1 MIRIIT
7 ADRRDFFQFR
17 KKIVTL
23 QPEIT
28 IMEKKK
34 NAAVEVLKKILKF
47 ILFFGV
53 GVFFV
58 WISIRKLSADDV
70 AHLKESARQVTR
82 GTAWVFL
89 FLAYLAGAISN
100 YIRALRQRQLLQPL
114 GYETRRS
121 MVFYSVMVCYLANYV
136 FPRLGEVLRCTFLQR
151 YEKVPFE
158 KSLGT
163 VVTER
168 AVDFIIMVA
177 IFIAAFLLNTGLMD
191 SLHIGDAT
199 LREMLSAKADGMA
212 RNHTLYIALGAFVL
226 LIVAIIL
233 TRKWWSKV
241 KLFVKIKDFF
251 VGIWQGL
258 ISIKDVRRPWLFI
271 CYSLLIWVLW
281 VLETVFCFQAFD
293 FLSGYTFVM
302 MFTVFAMGNIGFLI
316 GPGGIGTYP
325 LIVAA
330 MIVLYSGSEFY
341 APGLAAGWIGWA
353 VQTIQ
358 VLTLGLFSLAATAF
372 MKRKE

>member
-1 MIRIIT
+1 
-7 ADRRDFFQFR
+7 
-17 KKIVTL
+17 
-23 QPEIT
+23 
-28 IMEKKK
+28 MEKKQK
-34 NAAVEVLKKILKF
+34 SATELLKKVLKF
-47 ILFFGV
+47 ILFVGV

-58 WISIRKLSADDV
+58 WISIRKLSAEDV
-70 AHLKESARQVTR
+70 AHLKESARQVTK

-89 FLAYLAGAISN
+89 FLAYLAGAVSN

-168 AVDFIIMVA
+168 AVDFIIMIF

-191 SLHIGDAT
+191 SLHIGDLT
-199 LREMLSAKADGMA
+199 LRETLHAKIDGMVS
-212 RNHTLYIALGAFVL
+212 NHTLYIVIGAFIL
-226 LIVAIIL
+226 LVALIIF

-241 KLFVKIKDFF
+241 ALFVKIKDFF

-271 CYSLLIWVLW
+271 FYSLLIWVLW

-293 FLSGYTFVM
+293 YLSGYTFVM

-330 MIVLYSGSEFY
+330 MIVLYSGAEMY
-341 APGLAAGWIGWA
+341 APGLATGWIAWG
-353 VQTIQ
+353 VQTVQ
-358 VLTLGLFSLAATAF
+358 VLILGLFSLAATAL

>member
-1 MIRIIT
+1 
-7 ADRRDFFQFR
+7 
-17 KKIVTL
+17 
-23 QPEIT
+23 
-28 IMEKKK
+28 MEKKK
-34 NAAVEVLKKILKF
+34 KTAAEVLKKALKF

-58 WISIRKLSADDV
+58 WISIRKLSAEDV
-70 AHLKESARQVTR
+70 VHLKESARQVTK
-82 GTAWVFL
+82 GSAWLFL
-89 FLAYLAGAISN
+89 FLAFLAGAISN
-100 YIRALRQRQLLQPL
+100 YIRALRQQQLLQPL

-121 MVFYSVMVCYLANYV
+121 IVFYSVMVCYLANYV

-168 AVDFIIMVA
+168 AVDFIIMMLV
-177 IFIAAFLLNTGLMD
+177 IISAFLLSTGLMD
-191 SLHIGDAT
+191 TLHIGDLT
-199 LREMLSAKADGMA
+199 LREALSAKMS
-212 RNHTLYIALGAFVL
+212 NITHSSNLYIILGLSLVF
-226 LIVAIIL
+226 LIVIIL
-233 TRKWWSKV
+233 TRKHWK
-241 KLFVKIKDFF
+241 KIALFMKIKNFF

-271 CYSLLIWVLW
+271 FYSLLIWVLW

-293 FLSGYTFVM
+293 YLSGYTFVM

-330 MIVLYSGSEFY
+330 MIVLYSGTDMY
-341 APGLAAGWIGWA
+341 APGLATGWIAWG
-353 VQTIQ
+353 VQTVQ
-358 VLTLGLFSLAATAF
+358 VLTLGLFSLAATAL

>member
-1 MIRIIT
+1 
-7 ADRRDFFQFR
+7 
-17 KKIVTL
+17 
-23 QPEIT
+23 
-28 IMEKKK
+28 MEKKQK
-34 NAAVEVLKKILKF
+34 SATELLKKVLKF
-47 ILFFGV
+47 ILFVGV

-58 WISIRKLSADDV
+58 WISIRKLSAEDV
-70 AHLKESARQVTR
+70 AHLKESARQVTK
-82 GTAWVFL
+82 GTAWLFL
-89 FLAYLAGAISN
+89 FLAFLAGAISN

-168 AVDFIIMVA
+168 AVDFIIMVG

-191 SLHIGDAT
+191 SLHIGDLT
-199 LREMLSAKADGMA
+199 LRETLHAKIDGMVS
-212 RNHTLYIALGAFVL
+212 NHTLYIVIGAFIL
-226 LIVAIIL
+226 LVALIIF

-241 KLFVKIKDFF
+241 TLFVKIKDFF

-271 CYSLLIWVLW
+271 FYSLIIWVLW

-293 FLSGYTFVM
+293 YLSGYTFVM

-330 MIVLYSGSEFY
+330 MIVLYSGTDMY
-341 APGLAAGWIGWA
+341 APGLATGWIAWG
-353 VQTIQ
+353 VQTVQ
-358 VLTLGLFSLAATAF
+358 VLTLGLFSLAATAL

>member
-1 MIRIIT
+1 M
-7 ADRRDFFQFR
+7 
-17 KKIVTL
+17 
-23 QPEIT
+23 
-28 IMEKKK
+28 
-34 NAAVEVLKKILKF
+34 
-47 ILFFGV
+47 
-53 GVFFV
+53 
-58 WISIRKLSADDV
+58 
-70 AHLKESARQVTR
+70 
-82 GTAWVFL
+82 
-89 FLAYLAGAISN
+89 
-100 YIRALRQRQLLQPL
+100 
-114 GYETRRS
+114 
-121 MVFYSVMVCYLANYV
+121 
-136 FPRLGEVLRCTFLQR
+136 RCTFLQR

-168 AVDFIIMVA
+168 AVDFIIMVG

-191 SLHIGDAT
+191 TLHIGDLT
-199 LREMLSAKADGMA
+199 LREMFHAKIDGMVS
-212 RNHTLYIALGAFVL
+212 NHTLYIVIGIFVL
-226 LIVAIIL
+226 LVVLIIF

-241 KLFVKIKDFF
+241 ALFVKIKDFF

-271 CYSLLIWVLW
+271 FYSLLIWVLW

-293 FLSGYTFVM
+293 YLSGYTFVM

-330 MIVLYSGSEFY
+330 MIVLYSGAEMY
-341 APGLAAGWIGWA
+341 APGLATGWIAWG
-353 VQTIQ
+353 VQTVQ
-358 VLTLGLFSLAATAF
+358 VLILGLFSLAATAF